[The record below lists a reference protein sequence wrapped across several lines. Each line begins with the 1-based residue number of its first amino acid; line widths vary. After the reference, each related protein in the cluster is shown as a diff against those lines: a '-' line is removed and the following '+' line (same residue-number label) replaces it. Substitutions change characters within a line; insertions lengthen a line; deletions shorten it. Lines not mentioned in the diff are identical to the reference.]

1 MKFRRLIKK
10 KLDQIED
17 NNFLISDETSLSA
30 DFFELSI
37 KNYFQLDT
45 TF

>member
-1 MKFRRLIKK
+1 MKFQKLIKK
-10 KLDQIED
+10 KLDQIEGS
-17 NNFLISDETSLSA
+17 NFLISNETSPSA

-37 KNYFQLDT
+37 EDYFQLDI

>member
-1 MKFRRLIKK
+1 MKFQKLIKK
-10 KLDQIED
+10 KLDEIED
-17 NNFLISDETSLSA
+17 NNFLISNETSLSA

-37 KNYFQLDT
+37 EDYFQLDV